1 MFITDMHGHSE
12 NHVSNCHVV
21 QMANL
26 SHGCKVNILEWNL
39 QEKVYVEQPQ
49 GYEGSRRR
57 RQSIQIEQ
65 NTVWFETSSE
75 SLVDSHRLLSHT

>member
-1 MFITDMHGHSE
+1 MDVKSTFLNG
-12 NHVSNCHVV
+12 
-21 QMANL
+21 NL
-26 SHGCKVNILEWNL
+26 E
-39 QEKVYVEQPQ
+39 EKVYVEQPQ

-57 RQSIQIEQ
+57 RQSIQIEE